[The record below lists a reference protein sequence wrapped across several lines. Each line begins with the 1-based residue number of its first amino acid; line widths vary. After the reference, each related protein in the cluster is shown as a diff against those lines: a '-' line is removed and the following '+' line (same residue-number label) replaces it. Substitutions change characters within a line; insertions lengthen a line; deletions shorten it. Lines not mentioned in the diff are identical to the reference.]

1 MITYSVPAIETV
13 YNGCR
18 FRSRLEARWAAF
30 FDLCGWRWVYEPVDF
45 DGWFPDFALIGDRGN
60 HVYVE
65 VKPISILDDDLAAR
79 LEASGCTD
87 EMLVVG
93 LAPFMVG
100 WSSGSLGWLSGEEF
114 NGDRLGG
121 WAEAGLMR
129 PDSRKYSID
138 FCHSEAGHDGRM
150 SGERGDSLCLDEGYV
165 DSLWSQAIARTQ
177 YRKGL

>member
-1 MITYSVPAIETV
+1 VITYSVPAIETV

-65 VKPISILDDDLAAR
+65 VKPISMLDDDLTAR
-79 LEASGCTD
+79 LEASGCED
-87 EMLVVG
+87 EKLIVG
-93 LAPFMVG
+93 LAPFMQY
-100 WSSGSLGWLSGEEF
+100 WSEGSLGWLQQDGVF
-114 NGDRLGG
+114 WD
-121 WAEAGLMR
+121 EAGLIQ
-129 PDSRKYSID
+129 PTATKYKID
-138 FCHSEAGHDGRM
+138 FCCLSGCHCGRM
-150 SGERGDSLCLDEGYV
+150 SRKRSNGGLSWDYV
-165 DSLWSQAIARTQ
+165 KALWFLATSRTQ